1 MITFSSY
8 FPGENR
14 DRENL
19 NAHLTG
25 GYAIIP
31 IKSEEIAQ
39 MNKVL
44 LYLQDALIPR
54 RQKVREIVRDLAIT
68 LALLAAAA
76 LLCAG
81 LNVVGTNDN
90 AVPLV
95 FVLAVLL
102 TSRFT
107 DGYFYGLFATV
118 ASVFGV
124 NYAFTYPYFEFNFS
138 LTGYPLTTL
147 TMFAVSLVVG
157 MLTEQVKRQ
166 SRIEAEA
173 EREKM
178 KANLLR
184 SVSHDLRTPLTAII
198 GSSTVVLEHFDA
210 LSEEEMKE
218 LIRQVRDDA
227 QWLVRLVENIL
238 SITRINDSTVQ
249 LRKPPEAA
257 EEIAAEAVN
266 KFRKN
271 HAMPVRVCVPD
282 ELLMV
287 PMDATLI
294 EQVLGNLMENVVI
307 HAKDATAIKLSISR
321 TQDGQVR
328 FCVEDDGK
336 GIDEEIL
343 PRLFEELFPHA
354 QEANADGRRSMGI
367 GLSAC
372 MSIVKA
378 HGGHMYAENRQQGG
392 ARVCF
397 VLPMEEENDGGEG
410 QGADR
415 RG

>member
-1 MITFSSY
+1 MK
-8 FPGENR
+8 
-14 DRENL
+14 D
-19 NAHLTG
+19 
-25 GYAIIP
+25 
-31 IKSEEIAQ
+31 
-39 MNKVL
+39 VL
-44 LYLQDALIPR
+44 RYLRDALIPR
-54 RQKVREIVRDLAIT
+54 RQSRREIIRDLGIT

-81 LNVVGTNDN
+81 LNVVGESDS

-102 TSRFT
+102 TARFT
-107 DGYFYGLFATV
+107 DGYFYGLFATI

-138 LTGYPLTTL
+138 LTGYPLTTV

-166 SRIEAEA
+166 SRVQAEA

-198 GSSTVVLEHFDA
+198 GSSTVVLEHYDA
-210 LSEEEMKE
+210 LSDEDKKE
-218 LIRQVRDDA
+218 LVWQVRDDA
-227 QWLVRLVENIL
+227 QGLVRLVENIL
-238 SITRINDSTVQ
+238 SITRINDGAVQ
-249 LRKPPEAA
+249 LKKSPEAA

-271 HAMPVRVCVPD
+271 HTMPVRVCVPD

-287 PMDATLI
+287 PMDAMLI

-307 HAKDATAIKLSISR
+307 HAREATAIELSISR
-321 TQDGQVR
+321 TRDDRVR
-328 FCVEDDGK
+328 FCVEDDGR
-336 GIDEEIL
+336 GIDAEIL

-354 QEANADGRRSMGI
+354 QDANADGRRSMGI

-397 VLPMEEENDGGEG
+397 ELPMEEVDDGGEG

>member
-1 MITFSSY
+1 
-8 FPGENR
+8 
-14 DRENL
+14 
-19 NAHLTG
+19 
-25 GYAIIP
+25 
-31 IKSEEIAQ
+31 

-178 KANLLR
+178 KASLLR

-307 HAKDATAIKLSISR
+307 HAKDATAIELSISR

>member
-1 MITFSSY
+1 M
-8 FPGENR
+8 
-14 DRENL
+14 
-19 NAHLTG
+19 
-25 GYAIIP
+25 
-31 IKSEEIAQ
+31 K
-39 MNKVL
+39 KVL
-44 LYLQDALIPR
+44 FYLRDALIPR
-54 RQKVREIVRDLAIT
+54 KQSKKEFARDMGIT

-76 LLCAG
+76 LLCAM
-81 LNVVGTNDN
+81 LNMVGNSDS

-102 TSRFT
+102 TARFT
-107 DGYFYGLFATV
+107 DGYFYGLFATIV
-118 ASVFGV
+118 SVFGV
-124 NYAFTYPYFEFNFS
+124 NYAFTYPYFEFNFT
-138 LTGYPLTTL
+138 LTGYPFTFL

-166 SRIEAEA
+166 GRIEAEA

-198 GSSTVVLEHFDA
+198 GSSTVVLEHYDV
-210 LSEEEMKE
+210 LSDDEKKE
-218 LIRQVRDDA
+218 LIGHVRDDA

-238 SITRINDSTVQ
+238 SITRIKDNAVR
-249 LRKPPEAA
+249 LKKYPEAV
-257 EEIAAEAVN
+257 EEIVAEAVD

-271 HAMPVRVCVPD
+271 RTMPVRVRVPD
-282 ELLMV
+282 ELLMI

-294 EQVLGNLMENVVI
+294 EQVLVNLLENVVI
-307 HAKDATAIKLSISR
+307 HAKGATEIDLSISR
-321 TQDGQVR
+321 AEGNQVR

-343 PRLFEELFPHA
+343 PKLFEELFPHA
-354 QEANADGRRSMGI
+354 QESNADGRRSMGI

-378 HGGHMYAENRQQGG
+378 HGGDMHAENRPQGG

-397 VLPMEEENDGGEG
+397 MLPMEEEKNNGG
-410 QGADR
+410 
-415 RG
+415 

>member
-1 MITFSSY
+1 MM
-8 FPGENR
+8 R
-14 DRENL
+14 
-19 NAHLTG
+19 
-25 GYAIIP
+25 
-31 IKSEEIAQ
+31 
-39 MNKVL
+39 KVL
-44 LYLQDALIPR
+44 LYLRDALIPR
-54 RQKVREIVRDLAIT
+54 RQTKKEFARDMGIT

-76 LLCAG
+76 LLCAA
-81 LNVVGTNDN
+81 LNVAGPNEN
-90 AVPLV
+90 AVPLI

-102 TSRFT
+102 TARFT
-107 DGYFYGLFATV
+107 DGYFYGLFSTI

-124 NYAFTYPYFEFNFS
+124 NYAFTYPYFEFNFT
-138 LTGYPLTTL
+138 LTGYPLTFL

-166 SRIEAEA
+166 SRIEADA

-198 GSSTVVLEHFDA
+198 GSSVVVLEHYDA
-210 LSEEEMKE
+210 LSDEEKKE
-218 LIRQVRDDA
+218 LIRHVRDDA

-238 SITRINDSTVQ
+238 SITRINDNAVQ
-249 LRKPPEAA
+249 LKKSPEAV
-257 EEIAAEAVN
+257 EEIVAEAVN

-271 HAMPVRVCVPD
+271 RVMPVHVRVPD

-307 HAKDATAIKLSISR
+307 HAKGATAIELSTRRIE
-321 TQDGQVR
+321 GNLVR
-328 FCVEDDGK
+328 FCVEDNGK

-343 PRLFEELFPHA
+343 PKLFEELFPHA
-354 QEANADGRRSMGI
+354 QEVNADGRRSMGI

-378 HGGHMYAENRQQGG
+378 HGGNMYAENRLQGG

-397 VLPMEEENDGGEG
+397 VLPMEEENDGG
-410 QGADR
+410 
-415 RG
+415 